1 MANEREATRNTE
13 TAEAVVRGV
22 SRLMRNL
29 GESCL
34 SEFSLKTGRRVD
46 VISIDRKGA
55 FTVIEVKS
63 SVADFRAD
71 NKWREYLDFCDR
83 FYFAVPMDFPTEI
96 LPGDSGLMVADSYGA
111 EILRDSLEG
120 AMNAS
125 RRKALTLRF
134 ARAAAKRL
142 MLVNDPP
149 LSV

>member
-1 MANEREATRNTE
+1 MADGLEATRNTE

-22 SRLMRNL
+22 SRLMRGL

-34 SEFSLKTGRRVD
+34 SEFILKSGRRVD
-46 VISIDRKGA
+46 IISVDRKAA

-83 FYFAVPMDFPTEI
+83 FYFAVPMEFPTEI
-96 LPGDSGLMVADSYGA
+96 LPDDCGLMVADSYGA
-111 EILRDSLEG
+111 KVLRDSLEG
-120 AMNAS
+120 TMNAA
-125 RRKALTLRF
+125 RRKAMTLRF

-142 MLVNDPP
+142 MLINDPR
-149 LSV
+149 LGI